1 VIAGRGSHE
10 VMSPG
15 HDDEILPADFIDRR
29 IGLTAGCKRSC
40 QSVVPVS
47 TSMARIRL
55 SVAAA
60 MKTSL
65 AAVTTA
71 PPLFGVPFAGLAIA
85 QRKLL
90 GAWNRFCQLAR

>member
-1 VIAGRGSHE
+1 
-10 VMSPG
+10 
-15 HDDEILPADFIDRR
+15 
-29 IGLTAGCKRSC
+29 
-40 QSVVPVS
+40 
-47 TSMARIRL
+47 
-55 SVAAA
+55 

>member
-1 VIAGRGSHE
+1 
-10 VMSPG
+10 MSPG

-29 IGLTAGCKRSC
+29 IGLTAGWQKILPKRRSGIDIDGADKI
-40 QSVVPVS
+40 V
-47 TSMARIRL
+47 RRRGDED
-55 SVAAA
+55 
-60 MKTSL
+60 SL

-85 QRKLL
+85 QRMLF

>member
-1 VIAGRGSHE
+1 
-10 VMSPG
+10 
-15 HDDEILPADFIDRR
+15 
-29 IGLTAGCKRSC
+29 
-40 QSVVPVS
+40 
-47 TSMARIRL
+47 
-55 SVAAA
+55 

-85 QRKLL
+85 QRVLF

>member
-1 VIAGRGSHE
+1 
-10 VMSPG
+10 MSPG

-29 IGLTAGCKRSC
+29 IGLTAGWQKILPKRRSGIDID
-40 QSVVPVS
+40 
-47 TSMARIRL
+47 ARIRL

-90 GAWNRFCQLAR
+90 GAWKRFCLAR

>member
-1 VIAGRGSHE
+1 
-10 VMSPG
+10 
-15 HDDEILPADFIDRR
+15 
-29 IGLTAGCKRSC
+29 
-40 QSVVPVS
+40 
-47 TSMARIRL
+47 MARIRL

-85 QRKLL
+85 QRMLF

>member
-1 VIAGRGSHE
+1 
-10 VMSPG
+10 
-15 HDDEILPADFIDRR
+15 
-29 IGLTAGCKRSC
+29 
-40 QSVVPVS
+40 
-47 TSMARIRL
+47 
-55 SVAAA
+55 

-85 QRKLL
+85 KLL